1 MSSEKEFVSV
11 LQYLDNKSILVI
23 GAAGFL
29 GKIFVEKILRVAPKV
44 RKLYLLLRASGEK
57 SATERFNDEIL
68 GKDLFKVVKEKYGQN
83 LNLILEKVTIVNGD
97 ICLDNLGLNH
107 IDSELEDQMVQQL
120 DAIINL
126 AATTNFDE
134 RYDVALGI
142 NTLGAANA
150 LNFAKRCAK
159 VKVFVHVSTAY
170 VSGEKSGV
178 VMETPYRMGET
189 LNGAIGLDINQ
200 EQKLVKEKLS
210 QLQATGASPETIKKA
225 MKDFGHARAKVY
237 GWPNT
242 YVFTKAMGEM
252 IIGAK
257 REDMSLV
264 IIRPSIVTSTYK
276 EPFPG
281 WTEGIRTIDSIAAGY
296 GTGKL
301 TCFLGD
307 INSVSD
313 VIPADMVVN
322 TMLVSMAAQAARQE
336 ETIYHV
342 SSSMKNPFK
351 NEKMPE
357 IAYRYFTTKPWTNK
371 EGKVVRVGKVD
382 VLSSMPSFHR
392 YMTIRYILPLK
403 GLELLNMVLFKS
415 LEKKFRDLNRK
426 ISLVLR
432 LVDLYQPYL
441 FFYGIFD
448 DTNTANLQKL
458 LPVTGVETEIFYID
472 PKIIN
477 WDDYF
482 MYTHLPGLVKY
493 VFK

>member
-1 MSSEKEFVSV
+1 MSNEKEVVSV

-44 RKLYLLLRASGEK
+44 KKLYLLIRASGEK

-68 GKDLFKVVKEKYGQN
+68 GKDLFKVVKEKYGPN
-83 LNLILEKVTIVNGD
+83 LNLMLEKITIVNGD
-97 ICLDNLGLNH
+97 IGLEDLGLHH
-107 IDSELEDQMVQQL
+107 IDPELQHQMVHQI

-134 RYDVALGI
+134 RYDVALEI
-142 NTLGAANA
+142 NTMGASNA

-170 VSGEKSGV
+170 VCGEKSGLI
-178 VMETPYRMGET
+178 METPYHMGET
-189 LNGAIGLDINQ
+189 LNGVIGLDINQ
-200 EQKLVKEKLS
+200 EQKLVKEKLN
-210 QLQATGASPETIKKA
+210 QFEATGALPETITQA
-225 MKDFGHARAKVY
+225 MKDFGLARAKMY

-252 IIGAK
+252 MVRAE
-257 REDMSLV
+257 RENMSVV
-264 IIRPSIVTSTYK
+264 IIRPSIITSTFK

-281 WTEGIRTIDSIAAGY
+281 WTEGIRTIDSLAVGY

-307 INSVSD
+307 LNAISD

-322 TMLVSMAAQAARQE
+322 TMLVSMAAHAGGQKE
-336 ETIYHV
+336 MIYHV
-342 SSSMKNPFK
+342 GSSMKNPFK

-371 EGKVVRVGKVD
+371 EGKVVRVGKLD

-392 YMTIRYILPLK
+392 YMTIHYILPLK
-403 GLELLNMVLFKS
+403 GLELLNMVFCKS
-415 LEKKFRDLNRK
+415 LEKKFRDLSKRINF
-426 ISLVLR
+426 VLR

-448 DTNTANLQKL
+448 DTNTEKLQKL
-458 LPVTGVETEIFYID
+458 LPVTGVESKIFYFD

-482 MYTHLPGLVKY
+482 VYTHIPGLVKY

>member
-1 MSSEKEFVSV
+1 MK
-11 LQYLDNKSILVI
+11 
-23 GAAGFL
+23 
-29 GKIFVEKILRVAPKV
+29 
-44 RKLYLLLRASGEK
+44 
-57 SATERFNDEIL
+57 
-68 GKDLFKVVKEKYGQN
+68 
-83 LNLILEKVTIVNGD
+83 
-97 ICLDNLGLNH
+97 
-107 IDSELEDQMVQQL
+107 
-120 DAIINL
+120 
-126 AATTNFDE
+126 
-134 RYDVALGI
+134 ALGI

-150 LNFAKRCAK
+150 VNFAKRCAK

-170 VSGEKSGV
+170 VCGEKSGL

-200 EQKLVKEKLS
+200 EQKLVNEKLS
-210 QLQATGASPETIKKA
+210 QLQATGALPETITQA
-225 MKDFGHARAKVY
+225 MKDYGLRRAKMY
-237 GWPNT
+237 GWQNT

-252 IIGAK
+252 IVGVK
-257 REDMSLV
+257 RENMSV
-264 IIRPSIVTSTYK
+264 VKIRPSIITSTFK
-276 EPFPG
+276 EPFPD
-281 WTEGIRTIDSIAAGY
+281 WTEGIRTIDSLAVGY

-307 INSVSD
+307 LNAISD

-322 TMLVSMAAQAARQE
+322 TMLVSMVAHAGGQKE
-336 ETIYHV
+336 MIYHV
-342 SSSMKNPFK
+342 GSSMKNPFK

-392 YMTIRYILPLK
+392 YMTIHYLLPLK
-403 GLELLNMVLFKS
+403 GLELLNMVFCKS
-415 LEKKFRDLNRK
+415 LEKKFRDLSKK
-426 ISLVLR
+426 INFVLR

-448 DTNTANLQKL
+448 DTNTEKLQKL
-458 LPVTGVETEIFYID
+458 LPRTGGETEIFYFD

-477 WDDYF
+477 WNDYF
-482 MYTHLPGLVKY
+482 VYTHIPGLVKY